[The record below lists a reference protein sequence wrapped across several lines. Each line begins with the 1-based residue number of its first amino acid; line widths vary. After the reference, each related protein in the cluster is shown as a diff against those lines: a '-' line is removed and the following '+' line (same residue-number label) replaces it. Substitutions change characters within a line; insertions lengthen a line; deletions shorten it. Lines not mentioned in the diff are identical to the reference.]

1 MRHRRE
7 YNKALIGKN
16 LKRARERQGL
26 TVEDVREYLC
36 LGSVQAIYKYEAGLS
51 YPTADTL
58 LALMELYHINRVDLL
73 CRQLAQCIELE
84 KCAHWSIDVQP
95 SQRMQIQVD
104 IGMSDDRSMSLTS
117 ADVRHQ
123 SAERL
128 SSYVINS
135 SNGHC
140 KK

>member
-58 LALMELYHINRVDLL
+58 LALMELYHIDRVDLL
-73 CRQLAQCIELE
+73 CRQLAQRNV
-84 KCAHWSIDVQP
+84 H
-95 SQRMQIQVD
+95 
-104 IGMSDDRSMSLTS
+104 IGVLMSS
-117 ADVRHQ
+117 RH
-123 SAERL
+123 SGCRYRWTPE
-128 SSYVINS
+128 
-135 SNGHC
+135 
-140 KK
+140 

>member
-51 YPTADTL
+51 
-58 LALMELYHINRVDLL
+58 
-73 CRQLAQCIELE
+73 
-84 KCAHWSIDVQP
+84 
-95 SQRMQIQVD
+95 
-104 IGMSDDRSMSLTS
+104 
-117 ADVRHQ
+117 
-123 SAERL
+123 
-128 SSYVINS
+128 
-135 SNGHC
+135 
-140 KK
+140 